1 MVCLILIVNNLF
13 NFFSSPET
21 EKIKNNI
28 KDNVMIGPEY
38 VVPYVNEWEII
49 LRIGVR
55 SEEILKSSFV
65 MYSKEKRFDPE
76 LLKQFGKIERREH
89 MIND

>member
-1 MVCLILIVNNLF
+1 
-13 NFFSSPET
+13 
-21 EKIKNNI
+21 
-28 KDNVMIGPEY
+28 MIGPEY

-49 LRIGVR
+49 LTTNDSFEVLRIGVR